1 MPGGKDILL
10 VGVGGQGAILVS
22 RILTGGLVKAGYD
35 VKMSEVH
42 GMAQRG
48 GNVSTQIRYG
58 EKIYSPII
66 GRGGADV
73 LVAFERMEAVRYA
86 EFLRPD
92 GIAIIN
98 DYAMVPMSVS
108 VGGAKYPDG
117 VLDVMGGAF
126 KTVSLKAGEIAVS
139 LGNARCMNI
148 VLLGVMVEVLGLSK
162 INWNDVM
169 KEIISPKLLELNL
182 KAFEAGRMALAAED

>member
-1 MPGGKDILL
+1 MPSGKDILL
-10 VGVGGQGAILVS
+10 AGVGGQGTILVS
-22 RILTGGLVKAGYD
+22 RILTSGLVKAEYD

-73 LVAFERMEAVRYA
+73 LVAFEKMEAVRYA

-108 VGGAKYPDG
+108 VGGAKYPNDA
-117 VLDVMGGAF
+117 LDVMAGAF
-126 KTVSLKAGEIAVS
+126 KTVSLKAGEIAIS

-148 VLLGVMVEVLGLSK
+148 VLLGAMVEVLGLSG

-169 KEIISPKLLELNL
+169 KEIISPKLLELNFM
-182 KAFEAGRMALAAED
+182 AFEAGRAALSIVI

>member
-1 MPGGKDILL
+1 MPEGKDILL
-10 VGVGGQGAILVS
+10 VGVGGQGTILVS
-22 RILTGGLVKAGYD
+22 RILTSGLVKAGYD

-73 LVAFERMEAVRYA
+73 LVAFEKMEAVRYA

-117 VLDVMGGAF
+117 VLDVMSGAF
-126 KTVSLKAGEIAVS
+126 KTVSLKAGEIAIS

-148 VLLGVMVEVLGLSK
+148 VLLGAMVEVLGLGG

-169 KEIISPKLLELNL
+169 KEIISPKLIELNV
-182 KAFEAGRMALAAED
+182 KAFESGRVALSAVV